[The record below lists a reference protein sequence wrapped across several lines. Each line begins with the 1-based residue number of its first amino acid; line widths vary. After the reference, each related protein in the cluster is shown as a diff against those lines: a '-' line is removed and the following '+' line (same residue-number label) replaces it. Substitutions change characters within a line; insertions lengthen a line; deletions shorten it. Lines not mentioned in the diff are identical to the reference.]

1 MFKDN
6 KKDTNKSK
14 VNCCSTLVGF
24 EHRYTLFECFYGR
37 FLNVRYGIGSISM
50 PITPHIHNGQ
60 PHHCN
65 YLQWHDWPL

>member
-6 KKDTNKSK
+6 KKDTSKSK

-37 FLNVRYGIGSISM
+37 LLNVRYGIGSADNPTRS
-50 PITPHIHNGQ
+50 
-60 PHHCN
+60 
-65 YLQWHDWPL
+65 